1 MVSGDT
7 SPGRQ
12 GGAMAMS
19 GAALIDLV
27 DLAELIDANIKRPE
41 S

>member
-1 MVSGDT
+1 
-7 SPGRQ
+7 
-12 GGAMAMS
+12 MAM
-19 GAALIDLV
+19 GVAVLVDAVLI

>member
-1 MVSGDT
+1 MAM
-7 SPGRQ
+7 
-12 GGAMAMS
+12 GGAELHAACRAPL
-19 GAALIDLV
+19 AALI

>member
-1 MVSGDT
+1 MT
-7 SPGRQ
+7 M
-12 GGAMAMS
+12 GGAEP
-19 GAALIDLV
+19 AAVCSAPPAVLV

>member
-1 MVSGDT
+1 
-7 SPGRQ
+7 
-12 GGAMAMS
+12 MAMS
-19 GAALIDLV
+19 DVLLMDAVTVDAVLI

>member
-1 MVSGDT
+1 
-7 SPGRQ
+7 
-12 GGAMAMS
+12 MAM
-19 GAALIDLV
+19 GDAVLVDAVLI